1 MTYRYIKIRYI
12 FVYDILVREHTMQ
25 ERNYRYNDQQHCR
38 FYGVVSSLFL
48 GVGTS
53 ILGLPSSSYLSD

>member
-1 MTYRYIKIRYI
+1 
-12 FVYDILVREHTMQ
+12 MQ